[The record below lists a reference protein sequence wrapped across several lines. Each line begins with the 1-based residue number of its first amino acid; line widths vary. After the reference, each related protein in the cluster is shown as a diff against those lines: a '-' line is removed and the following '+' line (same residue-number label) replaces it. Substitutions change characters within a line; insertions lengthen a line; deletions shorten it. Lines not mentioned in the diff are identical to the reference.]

1 MRQLLIH
8 NMRLLPSD
16 HDLMQLTL
24 DDVRLLQ
31 TRLQQELSKLL
42 NVYFK
47 FNLFFF
53 FYLLNFMF
61 RLNKRN

>member
-47 FNLFFF
+47 FNLFLFF
-53 FYLLNFMF
+53 LFIKFYV
-61 RLNKRN
+61 

>member
-24 DDVRLLQ
+24 DDVRSLQ

-42 NVYFK
+42 NVNFK
-47 FNLFFF
+47 FNLFHICIYSNIYA
-53 FYLLNFMF
+53 FYF
-61 RLNKRN
+61 